1 MPDEERDTR
10 KNEKEPYQCWNG
22 KLFHFSTFE
31 TESRRALKAIEATTM
46 EVQEFRAS
54 ASIQMTCLLLR
65 GIDATTHSWPEQRT
79 HMPKCLIELF
89 QTFQAPTDYILRHKP
104 SLPEASRARA
114 RFPDSRDPRDP
125 RSSRPDTHPHEAHY
139 DRASQVETWHGR
151 QDGSSGTNRPISTLT
166 PSFGLHPANRRRS
179 VLRGAEN
186 SPSGSWSTS
195 TKISIFRPSDR
206 SSAHAITS

>member
-46 EVQEFRAS
+46 DVQEFRAS

-65 GIDATTHSWPEQRT
+65 GIDATTHSWTEQRT
-79 HMPKCLIELF
+79 HMPTCLIELF

-114 RFPDSRDPRDP
+114 
-125 RSSRPDTHPHEAHY
+125 
-139 DRASQVETWHGR
+139 
-151 QDGSSGTNRPISTLT
+151 
-166 PSFGLHPANRRRS
+166 
-179 VLRGAEN
+179 
-186 SPSGSWSTS
+186 
-195 TKISIFRPSDR
+195 
-206 SSAHAITS
+206 